1 MMVRNDKEAIHQ
13 DYIHSDLSLRNFA
26 KKHKMSLS
34 TLHKWKSEGLWD
46 VEKRQFLTKSAEIA
60 RKRADIKLEQQMN
73 GVVDR
78 MEMVL
83 EASDK
88 LLVKVGQLLDLE
100 DALAPRDL
108 KSISSVLVDVQMIHA
123 NAGKDEDSKDEW
135 VVNLMRSSAHAED

>member
-1 MMVRNDKEAIHQ
+1 MVTRNDKETIHQ
-13 DYIHSDLSLRNFA
+13 DYIRSDLSLRAFA
-26 KKHKMSLS
+26 KKHHLSLS
-34 TLHKWKSEGLWD
+34 TLHNWKTEGLWD
-46 VEKRQFLTKSAEIA
+46 AEKKSFLTKSAEIA

-73 GVVDR
+73 GIVDR

-108 KSISSVLVDVQMIHA
+108 KSISSVLVDVQMLHS
-123 NAGKDEDSKDEW
+123 NAEKKDDGGEGNTWTINIGGVED
-135 VVNLMRSSAHAED
+135 A

>member
-1 MMVRNDKEAIHQ
+1 MAIRCDREAIHQ
-13 DYIHSDLSLRNFA
+13 DYIRSDMSLRAFA
-26 KKHKMSLS
+26 KKHHLSLS
-34 TLHKWKSEGLWD
+34 TLHAWKTEGLWD
-46 VEKRQFLTKSAEIA
+46 IEKRDFLNKSAEIA

-108 KSISSVLVDVQMIHA
+108 KSISSVLVDVQMLHA

-135 VVNLMRSSAHAED
+135 VVNLIRSTEHAED

>member
-46 VEKRQFLTKSAEIA
+46 AEKRQFLTKSAEIA

-135 VVNLMRSSAHAED
+135 VVNLMRSTAHAED